1 MNDFFLADNRT
12 FQIGEIEVK
21 QIQVKSLDLF
31 CRHAET
37 VKEYLKDKDYS
48 DEILIELFK
57 AHTVEVIQVCV
68 MTTNLTADRIFD
80 VTKDQALFLDVLR
93 AVLTV
98 NTAYFK
104 PEKPKR
110 GSKPSNEKS
119 TWFDS
124 FQYLIESGHRHD
136 DIMNMSY
143 GAYLQY
149 VKAAQRSELRKMRS
163 QVNLMRSAQH
173 AQNREFKKLMED
185 LKVVD

>member
-1 MNDFFLADNRT
+1 MNDFSLADNRT
-12 FQIGEIEVK
+12 FQIGEIKVK

-31 CRHAET
+31 CRHAEA

-57 AHTVEVIQVCV
+57 AHAVEVVQTCV
-68 MTTNLTADRIFD
+68 MTTNLEAESIFD
-80 VTKDQALFLDVLR
+80 VAKDQALFLDMLR

-110 GSKPSNEKS
+110 GSKTSNEKS

-136 DIMNMSY
+136 DILSMSY

>member
-1 MNDFFLADNRT
+1 MNDFFLADNRS
-12 FQIGEIEVK
+12 IRLGDIEVK
-21 QIQVKSLDLF
+21 QIQMKSLDLF
-31 CRHAET
+31 CQHAET
-37 VKEYLKDKDYS
+37 VKGFLTDKDYS

-57 AHTVEVIQVCV
+57 AHAVDVIQTCV
-68 MTTNLTADRIFD
+68 MTTNQTAESIFNLAN
-80 VTKDQALFLDVLR
+80 DQALFLGMLR

-104 PEKPKR
+104 SEKPKR
-110 GSKPSNEKS
+110 SSKPSNEKS

-149 VKAAQRSELRKMRS
+149 LKAAQRNELRKMRS

>member
-1 MNDFFLADNRT
+1 MNVFSLADNRT
-12 FQIGEIEVK
+12 FQIGEIKVK

-31 CRHAET
+31 CRHAEA

-57 AHTVEVIQVCV
+57 AHAVEVVQTCV
-68 MTTNLTADRIFD
+68 MTTNLEAESIFD
-80 VTKDQALFLDVLR
+80 VAKDQALFLDMLR

-110 GSKPSNEKS
+110 GSKQSNEKV

-136 DIMNMSY
+136 DILNMSY

-149 VKAAQRSELRKMRS
+149 VKSAQRSELRKMRS

>member
-57 AHTVEVIQVCV
+57 AHAVDVIQTCV
-68 MTTNLTADRIFD
+68 MTTNQTAESIFNLAN
-80 VTKDQALFLDVLR
+80 DQALFLGMLR

-104 PEKPKR
+104 PEKLKR
-110 GSKPSNEKS
+110 GAKQSSEKV

-149 VKAAQRSELRKMRS
+149 LKAAQRNELRKMRS

>member
-1 MNDFFLADNRT
+1 MNDFFLAANRT
-12 FQIGEIEVK
+12 FQLGDIEVK
-21 QIQVKSLDLF
+21 QIQMKSLDLF
-31 CRHAET
+31 CQHAET

-48 DEILIELFK
+48 DAILIELFK
-57 AHTVEVIQVCV
+57 AHAVDVIQTCV
-68 MTTNLTADRIFD
+68 MTTNLTTESIFD
-80 VTKDQALFLDVLR
+80 VANDQALFLDMLR

-98 NTAYFK
+98 NKPYFK
-104 PEKPKR
+104 PEKQKR
-110 GSKPSNEKS
+110 GAKQSSEKV

-136 DIMNMSY
+136 DILNMSY

-149 VKAAQRSELRKMRS
+149 LKAAQRNELRKMRS

-185 LKVVD
+185 L

>member
-37 VKEYLKDKDYS
+37 VKEFLKDKDYS

-57 AHTVEVIQVCV
+57 AHTVEVIHTCV
-68 MTTNLTADRIFD
+68 MTTNLTTESIFN
-80 VTKDQALFLDVLR
+80 VANDQAFFLDMLR

-110 GSKPSNEKS
+110 RTKQSNEKS

>member
-1 MNDFFLADNRT
+1 MNDFSLADNRT
-12 FQIGEIEVK
+12 FQIGEIKVK

-31 CRHAET
+31 CRHAEA

-57 AHTVEVIQVCV
+57 AHAVEVVQTCV
-68 MTTNLTADRIFD
+68 MTTNLEAESIFD
-80 VTKDQALFLDVLR
+80 VAKDQALFLDMLR

-110 GSKPSNEKS
+110 GSKTSNEKS

-136 DIMNMSY
+136 DILNMSY

-149 VKAAQRSELRKMRS
+149 VKSAQRSELRKMRS

>member
-12 FQIGEIEVK
+12 FQIGEIEVR

-37 VKEYLKDKDYS
+37 VKEFLTDKDYS

-68 MTTNLTADRIFD
+68 MTTNLEAESIFN
-80 VTKDQALFLDVLR
+80 VAKDQALFLGMLR

-110 GSKPSNEKS
+110 GSKTSNEKS

>member
-12 FQIGEIEVK
+12 FQLGEIEVK

-37 VKEYLKDKDYS
+37 IKEYLKDKDYS

-57 AHTVEVIQVCV
+57 AHAVDVIQTCV
-68 MTTNLTADRIFD
+68 MTTNLTTESIFN
-80 VTKDQALFLDVLR
+80 VANDQALFLGMLR

-110 GSKPSNEKS
+110 GSKSSNEKS

-136 DIMNMSY
+136 DILNMSY

-149 VKAAQRSELRKMRS
+149 LKAAQRNELRKMRS

>member
-12 FQIGEIEVK
+12 FQLGEIEVK

-31 CRHAET
+31 YQHAET

-48 DEILIELFK
+48 DAILIELFK
-57 AHTVEVIQVCV
+57 AHTIEVIHTCV

-80 VTKDQALFLDVLR
+80 IAKDQALFLDMLR

-98 NTAYFK
+98 NKAYFR

-110 GSKPSNEKS
+110 GSKQSNEKV

-136 DIMNMSY
+136 DILNMSY

-149 VKAAQRSELRKMRS
+149 LKAAQRNELRKMRS

>member
-12 FQIGEIEVK
+12 FQIDEIEVK

-57 AHTVEVIQVCV
+57 AHAVDVIQTCV
-68 MTTNLTADRIFD
+68 MTTNLTTESIFN
-80 VTKDQALFLDVLR
+80 VANDQALFLGMLR

-110 GSKPSNEKS
+110 RTKQSNEKS

-136 DIMNMSY
+136 DILNMSY
-143 GAYLQY
+143 GTFTQYL
-149 VKAAQRSELRKMRS
+149 KSAQRNELRKRRS

>member
-1 MNDFFLADNRT
+1 MNDFFLAANRT
-12 FQIGEIEVK
+12 FQFSDIEVK
-21 QIQVKSLDLF
+21 QIQMKSLDLF
-31 CRHAET
+31 SQHAET
-37 VKEYLKDKDYS
+37 VKEFLADKNYS

-57 AHTVEVIQVCV
+57 AHTVEVIHTCV
-68 MTTNLTADRIFD
+68 MTSNLTADRIFD
-80 VTKDQALFLDVLR
+80 IAKDQALFLDMLR

-110 GSKPSNEKS
+110 RTKQSNEKS

-124 FQYLIESGHRHD
+124 FQYLIDCGHRHD
-136 DIMNMSY
+136 DIMNMPY
-143 GAYLQY
+143 GAFTQYL
-149 VKAAQRSELRKMRS
+149 KAAQRNELRKMRS

-173 AQNREFKKLMED
+173 AQNREFKKLLED

>member
-1 MNDFFLADNRT
+1 MNDFCLADNRT

-31 CRHAET
+31 CRHAEA

-57 AHTVEVIQVCV
+57 AHTVEVIQTCV
-68 MTTNLTADRIFD
+68 MTTILTAYRIFD
-80 VTKDQALFLDVLR
+80 VAKDQALFLDMLR

-110 GSKPSNEKS
+110 RTKPSNEKS

-136 DIMNMSY
+136 DILNMSY

>member
-48 DEILIELFK
+48 DEILIKLFE
-57 AHTVEVIQVCV
+57 AHAVDVIQTCV
-68 MTTNLTADRIFD
+68 MTTNLKTDRIFD
-80 VTKDQALFLDVLR
+80 VAKDQALFLDMLR

-136 DIMNMSY
+136 DILNMSY

-149 VKAAQRSELRKMRS
+149 LKAAQRSELRKMRS

>member
-12 FQIGEIEVK
+12 FQLGEIEVK

-57 AHTVEVIQVCV
+57 AHTVDVIQTCV
-68 MTTNLTADRIFD
+68 MTTNLTTESIFN
-80 VTKDQALFLDVLR
+80 VAKDQALFLDMLR

-98 NTAYFK
+98 NAAYFK

-110 GSKPSNEKS
+110 GAKQSNEKV